1 MAIYVFVRD
10 REKSLRIWVQKYVNL
25 CYYIIILLLSK
36 LVE

>member
-25 CYYIIILLLSK
+25 YYYIIILLLSK